1 MNYYQ
6 FIHAVEMKVKE
17 GVEDNIIVYI
27 QTSVKNNGTR
37 RLGITLAERGINISP
52 TIYLEEYYQQFQQG
66 NSVDDIA
73 RDILRLYSEIR
84 FQSSWKEEFIRD
96 YQKIEGKIVYHLVN
110 REANK
115 ELLKEVPYEEY
126 LDLAIIFYVLL
137 EVNSYGMASMMIRD
151 EHLKMWDVT
160 DKEIYQR
167 ACQNTWKILP
177 YEFKTMHAVIEE
189 FAGEKETNEKDA
201 LYILSNRIRSY
212 GAAAILYEN
221 RLEGI
226 GDYLKENYY
235 VLPSSVHEM
244 IIVPESEA
252 PGKEELSCLVK
263 EINETQVDEE
273 EVLSNQAYYYD
284 RKKRRLLL

>member
-6 FIHAVEMKVKE
+6 FIHAVEVKVKE
-17 GVEDNIIVYI
+17 GVEDNITVYI

-73 RDILRLYSEIR
+73 GDILRLYREIR
-84 FQSSWKEEFIRD
+84 FQRSWEGEFIRD

-137 EVNSYGMASMMIRD
+137 EVNSYGMASMLIRD
-151 EHLKMWDVT
+151 EHLKMWGVT

-167 ACQNTWKILP
+167 ACQNTWRVLP
-177 YEFKTMHAVIEE
+177 YEFETMHAVIEE
-189 FAGEKETNEKDA
+189 LTGDEEPEEKDV

-252 PGKEELSCLVK
+252 PGKEELCCLVT

-273 EVLSNQAYYYD
+273 EVLSNQVYYYD
-284 RKKRRLLL
+284 RKKRKLLL